1 MDNRVLILAPRG
13 RDASVIA
20 QTLRDRTIHVCTD
33 VADLEARVAEGA
45 GAVIVTE
52 EALGGQTLAGF
63 ATWLR
68 DQPPWSDLPIIVLAA
83 QRVGPRPAPAQQTL
97 ADLGNIVIFERPI
110 SAETLQRGVGSALR
124 ARGRQYVARE
134 HLEERRQFAA
144 TLEQRIEERTAD
156 LARANLRLV
165 REIEERERMQA
176 VLVQSQKME
185 AVGQLTGGVA
195 HDFNN
200 LLTIIRSSVDFLR
213 RDDIAASRRL
223 RYVDAISQTVDRA
236 AKLTAQLLAFAR
248 RQALVPVE
256 FDVGAQVES
265 VAELV
270 RPLVGSRI
278 EIEVQPA
285 AIPCFTKAD
294 VSQFETALINLAVNG
309 RDAMQGEGKLT
320 FRIEAVVDV
329 PSVRGHAGSTGDFV
343 AITVSDCGCGIPAEQ
358 LPSIFEPFYTTKEVG
373 KGTGLG
379 LSQVFGF
386 AKQSGG
392 EITVLSETG
401 KGTAFRLYLPRTS
414 GRRTARIEP
423 VVELART
430 TLPRAGLRVLV
441 VEDNDAVGRFAVEM
455 LADLGHSPTRA
466 ANAEEAF
473 AYLGADANGF
483 DAVFSDVMMPGI
495 DGLTMARILR
505 DRFRTLPV
513 LLTSGY
519 SHVVAQEGTHGF
531 ELLQKP
537 YSVGA
542 LAERLEQV
550 VQNSLSGASHWA
562 KSATS

>member
-1 MDNRVLILAPRG
+1 MNATLDQRVLVLAPRG
-13 RDASVIA
+13 RDAAVIR
-20 QTLRDRTIHVCTD
+20 QTLGERDVQVCAD
-33 VADLEARVAEGA
+33 VRELQQRVIEGA
-45 GAVIVTE
+45 GTAIITE
-52 EALGGQTLAGF
+52 EALVGQDLGGL

-83 QRVGPRPAPAQQTL
+83 QRAGPRPGLAQQVL

-110 SAETLQRGVGSALR
+110 NPETLQRGVGSALR
-124 ARGRQYVARE
+124 ARSRQYVARE

-144 TLEQRIEERTAD
+144 TLETRIEERTAD

-165 REIEERERMQA
+165 REIEEKERMQA

-213 RDDIAASRRL
+213 RDDIAPARRL

-236 AKLTAQLLAFAR
+236 AKLTGQLLAFAR

-256 FDVGAQVES
+256 FDVGAQAES

-270 RPLVGSRI
+270 RPLVGARVR
-278 EIEVQPA
+278 IEVQAPDV
-285 AIPCFTKAD
+285 PCFAKAD

-309 RDAMQGEGKLT
+309 RDAMQGEGALVFQVEPVT
-320 FRIEAVVDV
+320 DV
-329 PSVRGHAGSTGDFV
+329 PSVRGHAGSAGAFV
-343 AITVSDCGCGIPAEQ
+343 AVTVSDSGCGIPAEQ
-358 LPSIFEPFYTTKEVG
+358 LPNIFEPFYTTKEIG

-392 EITVLSETG
+392 EITVTSEEG
-401 KGTAFRLYLPRTS
+401 QGAVFRLYLPRTAGRPAAAAAVREAPRS
-414 GRRTARIEP
+414 GSP
-423 VVELART
+423 Q
-430 TLPRAGLRVLV
+430 AGLRVLV
-441 VEDNDAVGRFAVEM
+441 VEDNEAVGQFAVEM

-466 ANAEEAF
+466 SNAEEAF
-473 AYLGADANGF
+473 AHLGADASGF
-483 DAVFSDVMMPGI
+483 DAVFSDVMMPGM
-495 DGLTMARILR
+495 DGLAMARVLRERFHSLPIL
-505 DRFRTLPV
+505 LA
-513 LLTSGY
+513 SGY

-550 VQNSLSGASHWA
+550 VSGR
-562 KSATS
+562 

>member
-1 MDNRVLILAPRG
+1 MNATLDQRVLVLAPRG
-13 RDASVIA
+13 RDAAVIR
-20 QTLRDRTIHVCTD
+20 QTLGERDVQVCAD
-33 VADLEARVAEGA
+33 VRELQQRVTEGA
-45 GAVIVTE
+45 GTAIITE
-52 EALGGQTLAGF
+52 EALVGQDLGGL

-83 QRVGPRPAPAQQTL
+83 QRAGPRPGLAQQVL

-110 SAETLQRGVGSALR
+110 NPETLQRGVGSALR
-124 ARGRQYVARE
+124 ARSRQYVARE

-144 TLEQRIEERTAD
+144 TLETRIEERTAD

-165 REIEERERMQA
+165 REIEEKERMQA

-213 RDDIAASRRL
+213 RDDIAPARRL

-236 AKLTAQLLAFAR
+236 AKLTGQLLAFAR

-256 FDVGAQVES
+256 FDVGAQAES

-270 RPLVGSRI
+270 RPLVGARVR
-278 EIEVQPA
+278 IEVQAPDV
-285 AIPCFTKAD
+285 PCFAKAD

-309 RDAMQGEGKLT
+309 RDAMQGEGALVFQVEPVT
-320 FRIEAVVDV
+320 DV
-329 PSVRGHAGSTGDFV
+329 PSVRGHAGSAGAFV
-343 AITVSDCGCGIPAEQ
+343 AVTVSDSGCGIPAEQ
-358 LPSIFEPFYTTKEVG
+358 LPNIFEPFYTTKEIG

-392 EITVLSETG
+392 EITVTSEEG
-401 KGTAFRLYLPRTS
+401 QGAVFRLYLPRTA
-414 GRRTARIEP
+414 GRPAAAAAVREA
-423 VVELART
+423 
-430 TLPRAGLRVLV
+430 PRQASPQAGLRVLV
-441 VEDNDAVGRFAVEM
+441 VEDNEAVGQFAVEM

-466 ANAEEAF
+466 SNAEEAF
-473 AYLGADANGF
+473 AHLGADASGF
-483 DAVFSDVMMPGI
+483 DAVFSDVMMPGM
-495 DGLTMARILR
+495 DGLAMARVLRERFHSLPIL
-505 DRFRTLPV
+505 LA
-513 LLTSGY
+513 SGY

-550 VQNSLSGASHWA
+550 VSGR
-562 KSATS
+562 